1 MTGMTDGKM
10 NDRKQ
15 QAYGTHWL
23 AQGACLALLCAP
35 FASVAADR
43 VTNTWKVEPGF
54 DLSATANLVR
64 HGATSTRFGAVMA
77 TAKIGFT
84 SDATRLKF
92 GAFANYQ
99 GADNPAFDGFRG
111 VGAYMGYDGQ
121 YWRVSS
127 WLMSITPGSDDTLLI
142 FGTGMKRDLT
152 ARTEFRA
159 ELFVPVEYTDSARLA
174 VGASWSPTENLSL
187 GILGATNAD
196 GDFGYEAKLEYSWD
210 IL

>member
-1 MTGMTDGKM
+1 M

-15 QAYGTHWL
+15 QGNGMHGL
-23 AQGACLALLCAP
+23 ARGVCLALLCTP
-35 FASVAADR
+35 FTSVAAER
-43 VTNTWKVEPGF
+43 VTNTWKVEPDF

-64 HGATSTRFGAVMA
+64 HGTTSARFGTVLA

-84 SDATRLKF
+84 SDARRLKF

-111 VGAYMGYDGQ
+111 VGAYVGYDGE

-127 WLMSITPGSDDTLLI
+127 WLMSITPGSDNALLI

-159 ELFVPVEYTDSARLA
+159 ELFVPVEYADLARLA

-187 GILGATNAD
+187 GILGGTDAD
-196 GDFGYEAKLEYSWD
+196 GDFSYEAKLEVSWD